1 MNTLEWKLTFTLTKM
16 NYWTF
21 KNVPKFVFTKKIDLC
36 VSPPPL
42 LFKKIAKNKV
52 FTKKKVLDFT
62 KKFKKS

>member
-36 VSPPPL
+36 VSPPSYLKKLQKIKFL
-42 LFKKIAKNKV
+42 L
-52 FTKKKVLDFT
+52 KKK
-62 KKFKKS
+62 S